1 MDIEELKALSGAYK
15 DTMQGC
21 LTCQVIEEIE
31 KHSVI
36 TRAKAISINCKNYG
50 IEDRRYMSTGV
61 PAMVDAVIKNLIH
74 LGYIYKKEPGL
85 YVKCN

>member
-15 DTMQGC
+15 DTMQAH
-21 LTCQVIEEIE
+21 LTGQVIEEIE
-31 KHSVI
+31 KYGVI

-50 IEDRRYMSTGV
+50 IEDRRYMNTGV
-61 PAMVDAVIKNLIH
+61 PVMADTVIKNLIH

-85 YVKCN
+85 YVKCD